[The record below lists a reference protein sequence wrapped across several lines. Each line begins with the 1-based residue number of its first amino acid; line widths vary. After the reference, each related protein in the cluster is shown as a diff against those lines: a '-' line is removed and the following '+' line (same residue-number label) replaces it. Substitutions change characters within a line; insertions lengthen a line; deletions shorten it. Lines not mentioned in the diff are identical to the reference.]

1 MSGVPCNS
9 LSSILDHSALPLSLL
24 WILNCHAGL
33 HVIVRSLAY
42 FTLILST
49 VHSSLPAVLGLG
61 VVMGLIW
68 RFYHFLEFNSF
79 GFLMLSTLWCLK
91 TIFFKAFLAWFS
103 LLGWEWQSLAT
114 LYILVRENLYY
125 VFMTFIL
132 KLVEKKVTLN
142 FVIKTYTI
150 ITPSDILILSL
161 RYFTSNQE
169 WPQKSNIRR
178 NSIKHRGGQAQ
189 NVKLIVYS
197 LEMIYGGFF
206 AVQPV

>member
-68 RFYHFLEFNSF
+68 RVYHFLEFNSF
-79 GFLMLSTLWCLK
+79 GFLMFSTLWCLK

-103 LLGWEWQSLAT
+103 LLGWEWHFVYSSK
-114 LYILVRENLYY
+114 RK
-125 VFMTFIL
+125 FIL
-132 KLVEKKVTLN
+132 R
-142 FVIKTYTI
+142 IY
-150 ITPSDILILSL
+150 DIHFKI
-161 RYFTSNQE
+161 
-169 WPQKSNIRR
+169 
-178 NSIKHRGGQAQ
+178 
-189 NVKLIVYS
+189 VKLEIS
-197 LEMIYGGFF
+197 KTLPRFRWKWKC
-206 AVQPV
+206 